1 MENQH
6 FKRRQLPFVLLLSW
20 ILDFFMILAV
30 PIGLGL
36 AVLGILSFVVDLGE
50 GFWAPRLGSDPVRT
64 ATDKALFTVAGAVAG
79 ILGIGFLW
87 LRGRGYVRRAALF
100 FAVALGVYLL
110 ITGARGIS
118 GGPFHFGQ

>member
-6 FKRRQLPFVLLLSW
+6 VKRRQLPLSLFVWW
-20 ILDFFMILAV
+20 ILDFVMILAV

-36 AVLGILSFVVDLGE
+36 VVLGILSFVIDLGE
-50 GFWAPRLGSDPVRT
+50 GFWGPRLGSAPVRT
-64 ATDKALFTVAGAVAG
+64 VADKALFTVAGAVAG

-87 LRGRGYVRRAALF
+87 LRRRGYVKGAAIF
-100 FAVALGVYLL
+100 FAVGLGIYLL
-110 ITGARGIS
+110 ITGVRGIS